1 MIFRLFPRRHGVGL
15 SFLCL
20 LLPWLGWTA
29 ELKPSPDSGEG
40 QSSTTGVAA
49 GAVHVPDPVA
59 LPQAE
64 AGAKYPAK
72 PPSGS
77 EVAPAVPSQDPARG
91 NPMDSLDDKKP
102 IAVGNLLEFRVLE
115 DLDEEP
121 DPKADP
127 NAPKTM
133 PSNLLQVSD
142 SGEVEHP
149 YFGRIMAKGK
159 THRQLAEEIKKILER
174 PDGYYYQ
181 ATVLISL
188 ATSGVSRG
196 KVYISGA
203 VTKPGPFEIPVN
215 ENMTVSKALSSVGIT
230 EDRAAINQIKLIRK
244 VAEGAPPPEPI
255 IVNLDDIRKGI
266 AGSDRVLEPE
276 DQIIVPSVTSRGQVS
291 IAGNVAQVGNYPIPL
306 DRELTVKDVIVQAK
320 FGDFADK
327 RRVKLFRKGQKGEP
341 MEIDMVKILETG
353 EEENNPVLQDG
364 DHIFVPKR
372 LFNF

>member
-1 MIFRLFPRRHGVGL
+1 MIFSSRSFCRLFGVPLVLAGAMVFG
-15 SFLCL
+15 SF
-20 LLPWLGWTA
+20 GWTQPRLTLRGA
-29 ELKPSPDSGEG
+29 ES
-40 QSSTTGVAA
+40 A
-49 GAVHVPDPVA
+49 
-59 LPQAE
+59 
-64 AGAKYPAK
+64 PAK
-72 PPSGS
+72 TATVP
-77 EVAPAVPSQDPARG
+77 ENRPALDPAK
-91 NPMDSLDDKKP
+91 NDPMAALDDKKP
-102 IAVGNLLEFRVLE
+102 ISVGNLLEFRVLE

-127 NAPKTM
+127 NAPNSLAM
-133 PSNLLQVSD
+133 NRLQVSD

-149 YFGRIMAKGK
+149 YFGRVMAKGK
-159 THRQLAEEIKKILER
+159 THRQLADEIKKILER

-203 VTKPGPFEIPVN
+203 VSKPGPFDIPVN
-215 ENMTVSKALSSVGIT
+215 ENMTASKALSSVGVM

-244 VAEGAPPPEPI
+244 VPEGAPPPEPI
-255 IVNLDDIRKGI
+255 VINLDEIRRGLT
-266 AGSDRVLEPE
+266 ASDRVLEPE
-276 DQIIVPSVTSRGQVS
+276 DQIIVPAVTSRGQVS

-327 RRVKLFRKGQKGEP
+327 RRVKLFRKGEKGEP
-341 MEIDMVKILETG
+341 IEIDMVKILETG
-353 EEENNPVLQDG
+353 EEEMNPVLQDG

>member
-1 MIFRLFPRRHGVGL
+1 MIFSRKPCPATGLAALALLAWSGFLPGLAWAQPRLSLRG
-15 SFLCL
+15 
-20 LLPWLGWTA
+20 A
-29 ELKPSPDSGEG
+29 EAPAPSLNPA
-40 QSSTTGVAA
+40 VATESRPA
-49 GAVHVPDPVA
+49 PDPM
-59 LPQAE
+59 
-64 AGAKYPAK
+64 KN
-72 PPSGS
+72 
-77 EVAPAVPSQDPARG
+77 
-91 NPMDSLDDKKP
+91 NPMDALDDKKS

-115 DLDEEP
+115 DLDDEP

-127 NAPKTM
+127 NAPN
-133 PSNLLQVSD
+133 SLAFNRLQVSD

-149 YFGRIMAKGK
+149 YFGRVMAKGK
-159 THRQLAEEIKKILER
+159 THKQLAEEIKKILER

-203 VTKPGPFEIPVN
+203 VSKPGPFDIPVN
-215 ENMTVSKALSSVGIT
+215 ENMTASKALSAVGVMD
-230 EDRAAINQIKLIRK
+230 DRAAIDQIKLIRK
-244 VAEGAPPPEPI
+244 VPEGSAPPEPI
-255 IVNLDDIRKGI
+255 IINLDEIRRGI
-266 AGSDRVLEPE
+266 TASDRVLEPE
-276 DQIIVPSVTSRGQVS
+276 DQILVPAVTSRGQVS

-327 RRVKLFRKGQKGEP
+327 RRVKLFRKGEKGEP

-353 EEENNPVLQDG
+353 EEQMNPVLQDG

>member
-1 MIFRLFPRRHGVGL
+1 MVVGL
-15 SFLCL
+15 GLFLAAASADCL
-20 LLPWLGWTA
+20 QAQARLTLRGA
-29 ELKPSPDSGEG
+29 EESAP
-40 QSSTTGVAA
+40 
-49 GAVHVPDPVA
+49 
-59 LPQAE
+59 AE
-64 AGAKYPAK
+64 K
-72 PPSGS
+72 PP
-77 EVAPAVPSQDPARG
+77 APPAESRSALDPARG
-91 NPMDSLDDKKP
+91 NPMDSLDDKKA

-121 DPKADP
+121 DPQTDP
-127 NAPKTM
+127 NAA
-133 PSNLLQVSD
+133 NLVTLNRLQVSD

-149 YFGRIMAKGK
+149 YFGRVIAKGK
-159 THRQLAEEIKKILER
+159 THRQLAEEIKKLLER
-174 PDGYYYQ
+174 PDGLYYQ

-203 VTKPGPFEIPVN
+203 VSKPGPFDIPVN
-215 ENMTVSKALSSVGIT
+215 ENMTASKALSAVGVL

-244 VAEGAPPPEPI
+244 APEGAPPPEPI
-255 IVNLDDIRKGI
+255 IIDLDEIRRGI
-266 AGSDRVLEPE
+266 ATSDRVLEPE
-276 DQIIVPSVTSRGQVS
+276 DQIIVPAVTSRGQVS

-327 RRVKLFRKGQKGEP
+327 RRVKLFRKGEKGEP

-353 EEENNPVLQDG
+353 EEEMNPVLQDG

>member
-1 MIFRLFPRRHGVGL
+1 MTFSLGRLSGPVVGVGM
-15 SFLCL
+15 LCL
-20 LLPWLGWTA
+20 VLAGDSLWAQARLTLRGSEGTA
-29 ELKPSPDSGEG
+29 PLE
-40 QSSTTGVAA
+40 
-49 GAVHVPDPVA
+49 
-59 LPQAE
+59 
-64 AGAKYPAK
+64 K
-72 PPSGS
+72 PP
-77 EVAPAVPSQDPARG
+77 APAQISRSHLDPARG
-91 NPMDSLDDKKP
+91 NPMESLDDKKP

-115 DLDEEP
+115 DLDDEP
-121 DPKADP
+121 DPRADP
-127 NAPKTM
+127 ATSTVLAMNR
-133 PSNLLQVSD
+133 LQVSD

-159 THRQLAEEIKKILER
+159 THRQLAEEIKKILEK

-215 ENMTVSKALSSVGIT
+215 ENMTVSKALSSVGIM
-230 EDRAAINQIKLIRK
+230 EDRAAISQIKLIRK
-244 VAEGAPPPEPI
+244 VPEGSPPPEPI
-255 IVNLDDIRKGI
+255 IVNLDDIRRGI
-266 AGSDRVLEPE
+266 TGTDRVLEPE
-276 DQIIVPSVTSRGQVS
+276 DQIIVPAVTSRGQVS

-327 RRVKLFRKGQKGEP
+327 RRVKLFRKGEKGEP
-341 MEIDMVKILETG
+341 MEIDMVKVLETG
-353 EEENNPVLQDG
+353 EEEMNPVLQDG

>member
-1 MIFRLFPRRHGVGL
+1 MTFNRLGRDLAAALLWGAMGL
-15 SFLCL
+15 SV
-20 LLPWLGWTA
+20 
-29 ELKPSPDSGEG
+29 SGESAWS
-40 QSSTTGVAA
+40 QARLSLRTGETAAA
-49 GAVHVPDPVA
+49 GTNAPT
-59 LPQAE
+59 
-64 AGAKYPAK
+64 
-72 PPSGS
+72 
-77 EVAPAVPSQDPARG
+77 APAASRAHLDPARG
-91 NPMDSLDDKKP
+91 NPMESLDDKKP

-115 DLDEEP
+115 DLDDEP
-121 DPKADP
+121 DPRADP
-127 NAPKTM
+127 ATSNALAM
-133 PSNLLQVSD
+133 NRLQVSD

-215 ENMTVSKALSSVGIT
+215 ENMTVSKALSSVGVM

-244 VAEGAPPPEPI
+244 MPEGSPPPEPI
-255 IVNLDDIRKGI
+255 IVNLDDIRRGI
-266 AGSDRVLEPE
+266 TGTDRVLEPE
-276 DQIIVPSVTSRGQVS
+276 DQIIVPAVTSRGQVS
-291 IAGNVAQVGNYPIPL
+291 VAGNVAQVGNYPIPL
-306 DRELTVKDVIVQAK
+306 ERELTVKDVIVQAK

-327 RRVKLFRKGQKGEP
+327 RRVKLFRKGEKGEP
-341 MEIDMVKILETG
+341 IEIDMVKILETG
-353 EEENNPVLQDG
+353 EEEMNPVLQDG

>member
-1 MIFRLFPRRHGVGL
+1 MTFNPAGQRGAGVFLGLFLVLAQGIHAQEALATADPMAGSSTAPAAVA
-15 SFLCL
+15 
-20 LLPWLGWTA
+20 PKTA
-29 ELKPSPDSGEG
+29 EAAA
-40 QSSTTGVAA
+40 STNGV
-49 GAVHVPDPVA
+49 
-59 LPQAE
+59 
-64 AGAKYPAK
+64 
-72 PPSGS
+72 
-77 EVAPAVPSQDPARG
+77 AVPSPEVSASSADDAAPPPPRSSMDPARS
-91 NPMDSLDDKKP
+91 NPMESLDDKKP
-102 IAVGNLLEFRVLE
+102 IVVGNLLEFRVLE

-121 DPKADP
+121 TSKDDANPGLAM
-127 NAPKTM
+127 NR
-133 PSNLLQVSD
+133 LQVSD

-149 YFGRIMAKGK
+149 YFGRIMARGK
-159 THRQLAEEIKKILER
+159 THRQLAEEIKKILEK

-215 ENMTVSKALSSVGIT
+215 ENMTVSKALSSVGIV
-230 EDRAAINQIKLIRK
+230 EDRAAINQIKLVRK
-244 VAEGAPPPEPI
+244 VPEGAPPPEPI

-266 AGSDRVLEPE
+266 TGSDRVLEPE
-276 DQIIVPSVTSRGQVS
+276 DQIIVPGLSSRGQVS

-327 RRVKLFRKGQKGEP
+327 RRVKLFRKGEKGEP

>member
-1 MIFRLFPRRHGVGL
+1 MLVAGL
-15 SFLCL
+15 SLI
-20 LLPWLGWTA
+20 LGGSVPHAWAQARLSLRTSEPASATA
-29 ELKPSPDSGEG
+29 P
-40 QSSTTGVAA
+40 AA
-49 GAVHVPDPVA
+49 AAPVVSD
-59 LPQAE
+59 
-64 AGAKYPAK
+64 PAK
-72 PPSGS
+72 
-77 EVAPAVPSQDPARG
+77 G
-91 NPMDSLDDKKP
+91 NPMDSLDDRKP

-127 NAPKTM
+127 SAQNSLTLNRP
-133 PSNLLQVSD
+133 QVSD

-149 YFGRIMAKGK
+149 YFGRVMAKGK

-203 VTKPGPFEIPVN
+203 VSKPGPFDIPVN
-215 ENMTVSKALSSVGIT
+215 ENMTASKALSSVGVL
-230 EDRAAINQIKLIRK
+230 EERAAINQIKLIRK
-244 VAEGAPPPEPI
+244 VPEGAPPPEPI
-255 IVNLDDIRKGI
+255 IINLDDIRKGLT
-266 AGSDRVLEPE
+266 GSDRVLEPE
-276 DQIIVPSVTSRGQVS
+276 DQIIVPAVTSRGQVS
-291 IAGNVAQVGNYPIPL
+291 VAGNVAQVGNYPIPL

-327 RRVKLFRKGQKGEP
+327 RRVKLFRKGEKGEP

>member
-1 MIFRLFPRRHGVGL
+1 LEKAVA
-15 SFLCL
+15 
-20 LLPWLGWTA
+20 TA
-29 ELKPSPDSGEG
+29 DVRP
-40 QSSTTGVAA
+40 A
-49 GAVHVPDPVA
+49 PDP
-59 LPQAE
+59 L
-64 AGAKYPAK
+64 K
-72 PPSGS
+72 S
-77 EVAPAVPSQDPARG
+77 
-91 NPMDSLDDKKP
+91 NPMDALDDKKP

-115 DLDEEP
+115 DLDDEP
-121 DPKADP
+121 DPKGDP
-127 NAPKTM
+127 NAIN
-133 PSNLLQVSD
+133 SLAQNRLQVSD

-149 YFGRIMAKGK
+149 YFGRVMAKGK
-159 THRQLAEEIKKILER
+159 THKQLAEEIKKILER

-203 VTKPGPFEIPVN
+203 VSKPGPFDIPVN
-215 ENMTVSKALSSVGIT
+215 ENMTASKALSAVGVMD
-230 EDRAAINQIKLIRK
+230 DRAAIDQIKLIRK
-244 VAEGAPPPEPI
+244 VPEGAAPPEPI
-255 IVNLDDIRKGI
+255 IINLDEIRRGI
-266 AGSDRVLEPE
+266 TASDRVLEPE
-276 DQIIVPSVTSRGQVS
+276 DQILVPAVTSRGQVS

-327 RRVKLFRKGQKGEP
+327 RRVKLFRKGEKGEP

-353 EEENNPVLQDG
+353 EEQMNPVLQDG

>member
-1 MIFRLFPRRHGVGL
+1 
-15 SFLCL
+15 
-20 LLPWLGWTA
+20 
-29 ELKPSPDSGEG
+29 
-40 QSSTTGVAA
+40 
-49 GAVHVPDPVA
+49 
-59 LPQAE
+59 
-64 AGAKYPAK
+64 
-72 PPSGS
+72 
-77 EVAPAVPSQDPARG
+77 
-91 NPMDSLDDKKP
+91 MDALDDKKP

-115 DLDEEP
+115 DLDDEP
-121 DPKADP
+121 DPKGDP
-127 NAPKTM
+127 NAIN
-133 PSNLLQVSD
+133 SLAQNRLQVSD

-149 YFGRIMAKGK
+149 YFGRVMAKGK
-159 THRQLAEEIKKILER
+159 THKQLAEEIKKILER

-203 VTKPGPFEIPVN
+203 VSKPGPFDIPVN
-215 ENMTVSKALSSVGIT
+215 ENMTASKALSAVGVMD
-230 EDRAAINQIKLIRK
+230 DRAAIDQIKLIRK
-244 VAEGAPPPEPI
+244 VPEGAAPPEPI
-255 IVNLDDIRKGI
+255 IINLDEIRRGI
-266 AGSDRVLEPE
+266 TASDRVLEPE
-276 DQIIVPSVTSRGQVS
+276 DQILVPAVTSRGQVS

-327 RRVKLFRKGQKGEP
+327 RRVKLFRKGEKGEP

-353 EEENNPVLQDG
+353 EEQMNPVLQDG

>member
-1 MIFRLFPRRHGVGL
+1 MTFNRLGRGL
-15 SFLCL
+15 AAAVFLGAL
-20 LLPWLGWTA
+20 VL
-29 ELKPSPDSGEG
+29 SVSGDLAWS
-40 QSSTTGVAA
+40 QARLSLRTGEAPAAGTNAPVAA
-49 GAVHVPDPVA
+49 AASRSH
-59 LPQAE
+59 L
-64 AGAKYPAK
+64 
-72 PPSGS
+72 
-77 EVAPAVPSQDPARG
+77 DPARG
-91 NPMDSLDDKKP
+91 NPMESLDDKKP

-115 DLDEEP
+115 DLDDEP
-121 DPKADP
+121 DPRGDP
-127 NAPKTM
+127 ATANALAM
-133 PSNLLQVSD
+133 NRLQVSD

-159 THRQLAEEIKKILER
+159 THRQLAEEIKKILEK

-215 ENMTVSKALSSVGIT
+215 ENMTVSKALSSVGVM

-244 VAEGAPPPEPI
+244 VPEGSPPPEPI
-255 IVNLDDIRKGI
+255 IVNLDDIRRGI
-266 AGSDRVLEPE
+266 TGTDRVLEPE
-276 DQIIVPSVTSRGQVS
+276 DQIIVPAVTSRGQVS

-327 RRVKLFRKGQKGEP
+327 RRVKLFRKGEKGEP
-341 MEIDMVKILETG
+341 IEIDMVKVLETG
-353 EEENNPVLQDG
+353 EEEMNPVLQDG

>member
-1 MIFRLFPRRHGVGL
+1 MTFRRPGPGRGG
-15 SFLCL
+15 
-20 LLPWLGWTA
+20 
-29 ELKPSPDSGEG
+29 
-40 QSSTTGVAA
+40 GVAA
-49 GAVHVPDPVA
+49 LLVGILLLADSSARAQARLTLRSGETPVA
-59 LPQAE
+59 ATN
-64 AGAKYPAK
+64 
-72 PPSGS
+72 S
-77 EVAPAVPSQDPARG
+77 PAVSPVARGNLDPARG
-91 NPMDSLDDKKP
+91 NPMESLDDKKL

-121 DPKADP
+121 DPRADP
-127 NAPKTM
+127 ATSNALAM
-133 PSNLLQVSD
+133 NRLQVSD

-159 THRQLAEEIKKILER
+159 THRQLAEEIKKILEK

-215 ENMTVSKALSSVGIT
+215 ENMTVSKALSSVGVMD
-230 EDRAAINQIKLIRK
+230 DRAAINQIKLIRK

-255 IVNLDDIRKGI
+255 IVNLDDIRRGI
-266 AGSDRVLEPE
+266 TGTDRVLEPE
-276 DQIIVPSVTSRGQVS
+276 DQIIVPAATSRGQVS
-291 IAGNVAQVGNYPIPL
+291 IAGNVAQPGNIAIPL
-306 DRELTVKDVIVQAK
+306 ERELTVKDVIVQAK

-327 RRVKLFRKGQKGEP
+327 RRVKLFRKGEKGEP
-341 MEIDMVKILETG
+341 MEIDMVKVLETG
-353 EEENNPVLQDG
+353 EEEMNPVLQDG

>member
-1 MIFRLFPRRHGVGL
+1 MTFSLRGVAVQILGL
-15 SFLCL
+15 MAWGL
-20 LLPWLGWTA
+20 LSSTSGIA
-29 ELKPSPDSGEG
+29 ESSAPVDPMAG
-40 QSSTTGVAA
+40 QS
-49 GAVHVPDPVA
+49 VPATETIP
-59 LPQAE
+59 AE
-64 AGAKYPAK
+64 AP
-72 PPSGS
+72 
-77 EVAPAVPSQDPARG
+77 VPSTLPSAADPGIAPPPQPITAIQATLDPARG

-127 NAPKTM
+127 SGSKIM
-133 PSNLLQVSD
+133 PNNLLQVSD

-149 YFGRIMAKGK
+149 YFGRLMAKGK
-159 THRQLAEEIKKILER
+159 THRQLAEEIKKILEK
-174 PDGYYYQ
+174 PDSYYYQ

-188 ATSGVSRG
+188 ATSGISRG

-215 ENMTVSKALSSVGIT
+215 ENMTVSKALSSVGIV

-244 VAEGAPPPEPI
+244 VPEGAPPPDPI

-266 AGSDRVLEPE
+266 SGSDRVLEPE
-276 DQIIVPSVTSRGQVS
+276 DQIIVPSVSSRGQVS

-327 RRVKLFRKGQKGEP
+327 RRVKLFRKGEKGEP

>member
-1 MIFRLFPRRHGVGL
+1 MTFNRSGRNLAAALLWGAISL
-15 SFLCL
+15 SV
-20 LLPWLGWTA
+20 
-29 ELKPSPDSGEG
+29 SGESVWA
-40 QSSTTGVAA
+40 QARLSLRTGEAA
-49 GAVHVPDPVA
+49 T
-59 LPQAE
+59 
-64 AGAKYPAK
+64 AGTNP
-72 PPSGS
+72 
-77 EVAPAVPSQDPARG
+77 PAVPAASRAHLDPARG
-91 NPMDSLDDKKP
+91 NPMESLDDKKP

-115 DLDEEP
+115 DLDDEP
-121 DPKADP
+121 DPRADP
-127 NAPKTM
+127 ATSNALAM
-133 PSNLLQVSD
+133 NRLQVSD

-159 THRQLAEEIKKILER
+159 THRQLAEEIKKILEK

-215 ENMTVSKALSSVGIT
+215 ENMTVSKALSSVGVM

-244 VAEGAPPPEPI
+244 MPEGSAPPEPI
-255 IVNLDDIRKGI
+255 IVNLDEIRRGI
-266 AGSDRVLEPE
+266 TGTDRVLEPE
-276 DQIIVPSVTSRGQVS
+276 DQILVPAVTSRGQVS

-327 RRVKLFRKGQKGEP
+327 RRVKLFRKGEKGEP
-341 MEIDMVKILETG
+341 IEIDMVKVLETG
-353 EEENNPVLQDG
+353 EEEMNPVLQDG

>member
-1 MIFRLFPRRHGVGL
+1 MTFKRGIFAPLASLAFWILAGLTPAWAQTRLTLR
-15 SFLCL
+15 
-20 LLPWLGWTA
+20 T
-29 ELKPSPDSGEG
+29 PDAPE
-40 QSSTTGVAA
+40 
-49 GAVHVPDPVA
+49 
-59 LPQAE
+59 
-64 AGAKYPAK
+64 AK
-72 PPSGS
+72 PRP
-77 EVAPAVPSQDPARG
+77 APAAETRPAADPLKN

-115 DLDEEP
+115 DLDDEP
-121 DPKADP
+121 DPKGDP
-127 NAPKTM
+127 NTAGSM
-133 PSNLLQVSD
+133 AMNRLQVSD

-149 YFGRIMAKGK
+149 YFGRVMAKGK
-159 THRQLAEEIKKILER
+159 THKQLAEEIKKILER

-188 ATSGVSRG
+188 ATSGISRG

-203 VTKPGPFEIPVN
+203 VSKPGPFDIPVN
-215 ENMTVSKALSSVGIT
+215 ENMTASKALSAVGVM

-244 VAEGAPPPEPI
+244 VPEGAPPPEPI
-255 IVNLDDIRKGI
+255 IVNLEEIRRGI
-266 AGSDRVLEPE
+266 TASDRVLEPE
-276 DQIIVPSVTSRGQVS
+276 DQMIVPAVTSRGQVS

-327 RRVKLFRKGQKGEP
+327 RRVKLFRRGEKGEP

-353 EEENNPVLQDG
+353 EEQMNPVLQDG

>member
-1 MIFRLFPRRHGVGL
+1 
-15 SFLCL
+15 
-20 LLPWLGWTA
+20 
-29 ELKPSPDSGEG
+29 
-40 QSSTTGVAA
+40 
-49 GAVHVPDPVA
+49 
-59 LPQAE
+59 
-64 AGAKYPAK
+64 
-72 PPSGS
+72 
-77 EVAPAVPSQDPARG
+77 
-91 NPMDSLDDKKP
+91 MDSLDDRKP

-127 NAPKTM
+127 SAQNSLTL
-133 PSNLLQVSD
+133 NRLQVSD

-149 YFGRIMAKGK
+149 YFGRVMAKGK

-203 VTKPGPFEIPVN
+203 VSKPGPFDIPVN
-215 ENMTVSKALSSVGIT
+215 ENMTASKALSSVGVL
-230 EDRAAINQIKLIRK
+230 EERAAINQIKLIRK
-244 VAEGAPPPEPI
+244 VPEGAPPPEPI
-255 IVNLDDIRKGI
+255 IINLDDIRKGLT
-266 AGSDRVLEPE
+266 GSDRVLEPE
-276 DQIIVPSVTSRGQVS
+276 DQIIVPAVTSRGQVS
-291 IAGNVAQVGNYPIPL
+291 VAGNVAQVGNYPIPL

-327 RRVKLFRKGQKGEP
+327 RRVKLFRKGEKGEP

>member
-1 MIFRLFPRRHGVGL
+1 MIFSDSLRRRFACYQVGVVLGMFLIPASGLAQTRLSLR
-15 SFLCL
+15 S
-20 LLPWLGWTA
+20 A
-29 ELKPSPDSGEG
+29 ENPAPLEKS
-40 QSSTTGVAA
+40 VA
-49 GAVHVPDPVA
+49 GAEPRPAPDPM
-59 LPQAE
+59 
-64 AGAKYPAK
+64 KN
-72 PPSGS
+72 
-77 EVAPAVPSQDPARG
+77 
-91 NPMDSLDDKKP
+91 NPMDALDVKKP

-115 DLDEEP
+115 DLDDEP
-121 DPKADP
+121 DPKGDP
-127 NAPKTM
+127 NAIN
-133 PSNLLQVSD
+133 SLAQNRLQVSD

-149 YFGRIMAKGK
+149 YFGRVMAKGK
-159 THRQLAEEIKKILER
+159 THKQLAEEIKKILER

-203 VTKPGPFEIPVN
+203 VSKPGPFDIPVN
-215 ENMTVSKALSSVGIT
+215 ENMTASKALSAVGVMD
-230 EDRAAINQIKLIRK
+230 DRAAIDQIKLIRK
-244 VAEGAPPPEPI
+244 VPEGAAPPEPI
-255 IVNLDDIRKGI
+255 IINLDEIRRGI
-266 AGSDRVLEPE
+266 TASDRVLEPE
-276 DQIIVPSVTSRGQVS
+276 DQILVPAVTSRGQVS

-327 RRVKLFRKGQKGEP
+327 RRVKLFRKGEKGEP

-353 EEENNPVLQDG
+353 EEQMNPVLQDG

>member
-1 MIFRLFPRRHGVGL
+1 MTSSRRVRDLAAAVWWGMVSLSVFGDSVWSQARLSLR
-15 SFLCL
+15 
-20 LLPWLGWTA
+20 TA
-29 ELKPSPDSGEG
+29 ETAPVGTNAS
-40 QSSTTGVAA
+40 AA
-49 GAVHVPDPVA
+49 PGASRAH
-59 LPQAE
+59 L
-64 AGAKYPAK
+64 
-72 PPSGS
+72 
-77 EVAPAVPSQDPARG
+77 DPARG
-91 NPMDSLDDKKP
+91 NPMESLDDKKP

-115 DLDEEP
+115 DLDDEP
-121 DPKADP
+121 DPRADP
-127 NAPKTM
+127 STLATLAMNR
-133 PSNLLQVSD
+133 LQVSD

-149 YFGRIMAKGK
+149 YFGRLLAKGK
-159 THRQLAEEIKKILER
+159 THRQLAEEIKKILEK

-215 ENMTVSKALSSVGIT
+215 ENMTVSKALSSVGVL

-244 VAEGAPPPEPI
+244 VPEGSSPPEPI
-255 IVNLDDIRKGI
+255 IVNLDDIRRGI
-266 AGSDRVLEPE
+266 PATDRVLEPE
-276 DQIIVPSVTSRGQVS
+276 DQIIVPAVTSRGQVS

-327 RRVKLFRKGQKGEP
+327 RRVKLFRKGEKGEP
-341 MEIDMVKILETG
+341 MEIDMVKVLETG
-353 EEENNPVLQDG
+353 EEEMNPVLQDG

>member
-1 MIFRLFPRRHGVGL
+1 MTFSQLGRHL
-15 SFLCL
+15 
-20 LLPWLGWTA
+20 
-29 ELKPSPDSGEG
+29 
-40 QSSTTGVAA
+40 GVAVLWGAMGLLVSGDSAWSQARLSLRA
-49 GAVHVPDPVA
+49 GESASARTDP
-59 LPQAE
+59 
-64 AGAKYPAK
+64 PA
-72 PPSGS
+72 
-77 EVAPAVPSQDPARG
+77 APAVPRSHLDPARG
-91 NPMDSLDDKKP
+91 NPMESLDDKKP

-115 DLDEEP
+115 DLDDEP
-121 DPKADP
+121 DPRTDP
-127 NAPKTM
+127 AASVALAINR
-133 PSNLLQVSD
+133 LQVSD

-215 ENMTVSKALSSVGIT
+215 ENMTVSKALSSAGVMD
-230 EDRAAINQIKLIRK
+230 ERAAKNQIKLIRK
-244 VAEGAPPPEPI
+244 APEGAPPSEPI
-255 IVNLDDIRKGI
+255 IINLEEIQRGVTT
-266 AGSDRVLEPE
+266 SDRVLEPE
-276 DQIIVPSVTSRGQVS
+276 DQIIVPGLSSRGQVS
-291 IAGNVAQVGNYPIPL
+291 IAGNVAQPGNIPIPL
-306 DRELTVKDVIVQAK
+306 ERELTVKDVIVQAK

-327 RRVKLFRKGQKGEP
+327 RRVKLFRKGEKGEP
-341 MEIDMVKILETG
+341 IEIDMVKVLETG
-353 EEENNPVLQDG
+353 EEEMNPVLQDG

>member
-1 MIFRLFPRRHGVGL
+1 MTSSRLVRDLGAVVLLVAIGL
-15 SFLCL
+15 SVGSSGTWAQARL
-20 LLPWLGWTA
+20 T
-29 ELKPSPDSGEG
+29 LK
-40 QSSTTGVAA
+40 TGDMAAA
-49 GAVHVPDPVA
+49 GTN
-59 LPQAE
+59 LPA
-64 AGAKYPAK
+64 
-72 PPSGS
+72 
-77 EVAPAVPSQDPARG
+77 APAASRRDLDPARG
-91 NPMDSLDDKKP
+91 NPMEALDDKKP

-115 DLDEEP
+115 DLEEEP
-121 DPKADP
+121 NAKGDP
-127 NAPKTM
+127 NGASPLAQ
-133 PSNLLQVSD
+133 NRLQVSD

-149 YFGRIMAKGK
+149 YFGRVMAKGK
-159 THRQLAEEIKKILER
+159 THRQLAEEIKKILEK

-203 VTKPGPFEIPVN
+203 VSKPGPFDIPVN
-215 ENMTVSKALSSVGIT
+215 ENMTASKALSAVGVM

-244 VAEGAPPPEPI
+244 GPEGAPPPEPI
-255 IVNLDDIRKGI
+255 IINLDDIRRGI
-266 AGSDRVLEPE
+266 AASDRVLEPE
-276 DQIIVPSVTSRGQVS
+276 DQIIVPAVTSRGQVS

-327 RRVKLFRKGQKGEP
+327 RRVKLFRKGEKGEP
-341 MEIDMVKILETG
+341 MEIDMVKVLETG
-353 EEENNPVLQDG
+353 EDEINPVLQDG

>member
-1 MIFRLFPRRHGVGL
+1 MTFERLFPRGIGTLLGMGLVFSPLARGVEATSAPDPMGGAAPV
-15 SFLCL
+15 SAAVA
-20 LLPWLGWTA
+20 PPASDATA
-29 ELKPSPDSGEG
+29 TP
-40 QSSTTGVAA
+40 QA
-49 GAVHVPDPVA
+49 PVA
-59 LPQAE
+59 LPTETVPATAE
-64 AGAKYPAK
+64 AT
-72 PPSGS
+72 
-77 EVAPAVPSQDPARG
+77 VAPAPRSFSDPARS
-91 NPMDSLDDKKP
+91 NPMESLDDKRP

-121 DPKADP
+121 TSKDDAEAAMAM
-127 NAPKTM
+127 NR
-133 PSNLLQVSD
+133 LQVSD

-149 YFGRIMAKGK
+149 YFGRIMARGK
-159 THRQLAEEIKKILER
+159 THRQLAEEIKKILEK
-174 PDGYYYQ
+174 PDGFYYQ

-215 ENMTVSKALSSVGIT
+215 ENMTVSKALSSVGIM
-230 EDRAAINQIKLIRK
+230 EDRAAINQIKLVRK
-244 VAEGAPPPEPI
+244 VPEGEPPPEPI
-255 IVNLDDIRKGI
+255 IVNLDDIRRGI
-266 AGSDRVLEPE
+266 TASDRVLEPE
-276 DQIIVPSVTSRGQVS
+276 DQIIVPAVTSRGQVS

-327 RRVKLFRKGQKGEP
+327 RRVKLFRKGEKGEP

>member
-1 MIFRLFPRRHGVGL
+1 MISKSRPARPRVPVHLVFLLGAGLTLTGWSQTRLSLRG
-15 SFLCL
+15 
-20 LLPWLGWTA
+20 A
-29 ELKPSPDSGEG
+29 EPGAQPA
-40 QSSTTGVAA
+40 TT
-49 GAVHVPDPVA
+49 
-59 LPQAE
+59 
-64 AGAKYPAK
+64 
-72 PPSGS
+72 S
-77 EVAPAVPSQDPARG
+77 EVRPASDPSKS
-91 NPMDSLDDKKP
+91 NPMDALDDKKP

-121 DPKADP
+121 DSRGDP
-127 NAPKTM
+127 NAPNSSAM
-133 PSNLLQVSD
+133 NRLQVSD

-149 YFGRIMAKGK
+149 YFGRVMAKGK
-159 THRQLAEEIKKILER
+159 THKQLAEEIKRILER

-203 VTKPGPFEIPVN
+203 VGKPGPFDIPVN
-215 ENMTVSKALSSVGIT
+215 ENMTASKALSSVGVL

-244 VAEGAPPPEPI
+244 VPEGAPPPEPI
-255 IVNLDDIRKGI
+255 IINLDEIRRGI
-266 AGSDRVLEPE
+266 TASDRVLEPE
-276 DQIIVPSVTSRGQVS
+276 DQLIVPAVTSRGQVS
-291 IAGNVAQVGNYPIPL
+291 IAGNVGAVGNYPIPL

-327 RRVKLFRKGQKGEP
+327 RRVKLFRKGEKGEP

-353 EEENNPVLQDG
+353 EEEMNPVLQDG

>member
-1 MIFRLFPRRHGVGL
+1 MTFNRLRRDLSVAVLWVAVGFFISAGPVWSQARL
-15 SFLCL
+15 SLRT
-20 LLPWLGWTA
+20 GETSTA
-29 ELKPSPDSGEG
+29 GTNQP
-40 QSSTTGVAA
+40 
-49 GAVHVPDPVA
+49 A
-59 LPQAE
+59 LPTDSRAHL
-64 AGAKYPAK
+64 
-72 PPSGS
+72 
-77 EVAPAVPSQDPARG
+77 DPARG
-91 NPMDSLDDKKP
+91 NPMESLDDKKA
-102 IAVGNLLEFRVLE
+102 IAVGNLLEFRVFE

-121 DPKADP
+121 DPRADP
-127 NAPKTM
+127 ATANALAL
-133 PSNLLQVSD
+133 NRLQVSD

-159 THRQLAEEIKKILER
+159 THRQLAEEIKKILEK

-215 ENMTVSKALSSVGIT
+215 ENMTVSKALSSVGILD
-230 EDRAAINQIKLIRK
+230 DRAAINQIKLIRK
-244 VAEGAPPPEPI
+244 VPEGSPPPEPI
-255 IVNLDDIRKGI
+255 VVNLDDIRRGI
-266 AGSDRVLEPE
+266 TVTDRVLEPE
-276 DQIIVPSVTSRGQVS
+276 DQIIVPAVTSRGQVS

-327 RRVKLFRKGQKGEP
+327 RRVKLFRKGEKGDP
-341 MEIDMVKILETG
+341 IEIDMVKILETG

>member
-1 MIFRLFPRRHGVGL
+1 MVLSVSVDPAWSQARLSLR
-15 SFLCL
+15 
-20 LLPWLGWTA
+20 TA
-29 ELKPSPDSGEG
+29 E
-40 QSSTTGVAA
+40 TAT
-49 GAVHVPDPVA
+49 AVTNV
-59 LPQAE
+59 
-64 AGAKYPAK
+64 
-72 PPSGS
+72 
-77 EVAPAVPSQDPARG
+77 PAVPAAARAHLDPARC
-91 NPMDSLDDKKP
+91 NPMESLDDKKP

-115 DLDEEP
+115 DLDDEP
-121 DPKADP
+121 DPRADP
-127 NAPKTM
+127 ATSNALAM
-133 PSNLLQVSD
+133 NRLQVSD

-203 VTKPGPFEIPVN
+203 VAKPGPFEIPVN
-215 ENMTVSKALSSVGIT
+215 ENMTVSKALSSVGVM

-244 VAEGAPPPEPI
+244 MPEGSPPPEPI
-255 IVNLDDIRKGI
+255 IVNLDDIRRGI
-266 AGSDRVLEPE
+266 TGTDRVLEPE
-276 DQIIVPSVTSRGQVS
+276 DQIIVPAVTSRGQVS
-291 IAGNVAQVGNYPIPL
+291 VAGNVVQVGNYPIPL
-306 DRELTVKDVIVQAK
+306 ERELTVKDVIVQAK

-327 RRVKLFRKGQKGEP
+327 RRVKLFRKGEKGEP
-341 MEIDMVKILETG
+341 IEIDMVKILETG
-353 EEENNPVLQDG
+353 EEEMNPVLQDG

>member
-1 MIFRLFPRRHGVGL
+1 M
-15 SFLCL
+15 
-20 LLPWLGWTA
+20 
-29 ELKPSPDSGEG
+29 
-40 QSSTTGVAA
+40 
-49 GAVHVPDPVA
+49 
-59 LPQAE
+59 
-64 AGAKYPAK
+64 
-72 PPSGS
+72 
-77 EVAPAVPSQDPARG
+77 
-91 NPMDSLDDKKP
+91 

-121 DPKADP
+121 DPKSDP
-127 NAPKTM
+127 NGAGSLAM
-133 PSNLLQVSD
+133 NRLQVSD

-149 YFGRIMAKGK
+149 YFGRVMAKGK

-203 VTKPGPFEIPVN
+203 VSKPGPFEIPVN
-215 ENMTVSKALSSVGIT
+215 ENMTASKALSSVGLL
-230 EDRAAINQIKLIRK
+230 EDRANATQIKLIRK
-244 VAEGAPPPEPI
+244 VSEGAPPPEPI
-255 IVNLDDIRKGI
+255 IINLDEIRQGI
-266 AGSDRVLEPE
+266 TASDRVLEPE
-276 DQIIVPSVTSRGQVS
+276 DQIIVPAVTSRGQVS

-327 RRVKLFRKGQKGEP
+327 RRVKLFRKGEKGEP